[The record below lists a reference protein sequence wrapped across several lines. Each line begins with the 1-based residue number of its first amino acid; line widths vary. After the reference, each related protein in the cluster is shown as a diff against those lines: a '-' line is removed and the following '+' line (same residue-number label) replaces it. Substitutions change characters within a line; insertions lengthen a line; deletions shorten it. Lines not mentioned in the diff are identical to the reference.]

1 MGRMSSVKN
10 QKIGLIQ
17 FPGSNCDWDCIDVLG
32 RHFGIEVAPI
42 WHTETKLPAIDGLI
56 IPGGFSYGD
65 YLRSGALASHSPLM
79 GEVKKFAQKGGA
91 IIGICNGFQILTESQ
106 ILPGVLLRNAGRT
119 FICKYVDLAVGEGD
133 SPYHK
138 ALYGKTYNIPIAHG
152 EGRFFLPEKELKELV
167 QRGQVLFQYASVM
180 GQITPEA
187 NPNGSLHNIAGIISP
202 NGRVLG
208 MMPHPERATD
218 LLIGGSRD
226 GLAIWEAF
234 LSIC

>member
-1 MGRMSSVKN
+1 MKK

-17 FPGSNCDWDCIDVLG
+17 FPGSNCDQDCVDVLK
-32 RHFGIEVAPI
+32 RHFGIDIQLI
-42 WHTETKLPAIDGLI
+42 WHTETKLPVLDGLV

-79 GEVKKFAQKGGA
+79 GDVRRFAQAGGA

-106 ILPGVLLRNAGRT
+106 ILPGVLLRNACRT
-119 FICKYVDLAVGEGD
+119 FLCKYVNLAVGPGD

-138 ALYGKTYNIPIAHG
+138 ALYGKTYHIPIAHG
-152 EGRFFLPEKELKELV
+152 EGRYYLPERELKELV
-167 QRGQVLFQYASVM
+167 QNGQVLFQYASVM
-180 GQITPEA
+180 GEAASEA
-187 NPNGSLHNIAGIISP
+187 NPNGSLMNIAGILSS

-218 LLIGGSRD
+218 LVLGGSRD